1 MVPCPQLR
9 AYFRFLSAVPP
20 DGLLRSS
27 AFAISPGCKQ
37 PGRRYSFRWPVGSGS
52 PSAFLEEDWV
62 VGRVVRHQAVA
73 LALTK
78 LRAVVQCPIY
88 GALRM
93 LSYFASIKRQSAS

>member
-1 MVPCPQLR
+1 MEPCPQLR
-9 AYFRFLSAVPP
+9 AFFRFLSAVPP
-20 DGLLRSS
+20 DGLLRSLPCP
-27 AFAISPGCKQ
+27 AFATSPGCKQ

-93 LSYFASIKRQSAS
+93 LSY